1 MATDVVAR
9 GLDIKD
15 VSHVINYDMPR
26 EIEEYVHRY
35 CFFIRIYIFLYF
47 IFFIYLYFIIL
58 NSLFFRIGRTGRVGN
73 TGQATSIYDPE
84 EDGVIVNDLVKILH
98 QSEQPVP
105 DWMAAQVGNISS
117 RLDI

>member
-1 MATDVVAR
+1 MKTKVFQ
-9 GLDIKD
+9 
-15 VSHVINYDMPR
+15 HVPR
-26 EIEEYVHRY
+26 IIFKISN
-35 CFFIRIYIFLYF
+35 FFQVPSACLTFRHFL
-47 IFFIYLYFIIL
+47 FIYLYFIIL

-98 QSEQPVP
+98 QSEQP
-105 DWMAAQVGNISS
+105 DWLAAQVGNISS

>member
-35 CFFIRIYIFLYF
+35 WVLYIYFYISYV
-47 IFFIYLYFIIL
+47 FIYLYFIIL

-73 TGQATSIYDPE
+73 TGQATSFYDPE

-105 DWMAAQVGNISS
+105 DWLAAQVGNISS